1 MTRAEVIIRRRCRRT
16 EVRVSQERL
25 WRVTEDSLGVEIE
38 AEVGPY
44 PSAVRPGVDV
54 TTTTVTRYSGTTS
67 AGTWTGKYSDGQVLT
82 GKLTGSKQP

>member
-1 MTRAEVIIRRRCRRT
+1 VIIRRRCRRT

-82 GKLTGSKQP
+82 GKVTGTKQP